1 MIDTDNIILMTDSY
15 KLNHWNQYPKNTEA
29 VYSYFEARTGSEF
42 PYTNFFGLQY
52 LIEKYLAGPVVTRE
66 AIEEA
71 AELAESHFGDAAYF
85 NRAGWEHILNEH
97 GGRLPLRIKA
107 VPEGTIVSTNNVLMT
122 VENTDPQAYW
132 LTNAVESL
140 LTHVWY
146 SSNVATLSRLTKE
159 MLASFLSKTAETMD
173 ALPFM
178 LHDFGYRG
186 ATSHEAAAIGGA
198 GHLVNFMGTDT
209 VPAMQVAR
217 KFYDAKLDGLAYS
230 VAATEHSIMT
240 SLGPDGE
247 LTILDNLLDEYPRGI
262 LSCVSDSYNIYR
274 FVEEVGKRADRI
286 KARTNP
292 DGTPGVFVVRPDS
305 VDKNGPHPSP
315 SSLTVALIEML
326 GESFGYTENGK
337 GYKVLDPHVR
347 LLWGDGID
355 YEGIKAIL
363 VALQLAGW
371 SAENIVFGMGGGLL
385 QKHNRD
391 TQRFAFKSSAQKRDG
406 MWADVWKKPMDISKA
421 SKRGRLSLI
430 PYDRGLATVSE
441 PNHHDDLMAVV
452 FENGEALN
460 RLSFAEVRANADLFA
475 PVYS

>member
-15 KLNHWNQYPKNTEA
+15 KLNHWNQYPKDTEA

-52 LIEKYLAGPVVTRE
+52 LIEKYLTGPVVTRE
-66 AIEEA
+66 SIEEA
-71 AELAESHFGDAAYF
+71 AELAEAHFGDASYF
-85 NRAGWEHILNEH
+85 NRAGWEHILEAH
-97 GGRLPLRIKA
+97 GGHLPLRIKA
-107 VPEGTIVSTNNVLMT
+107 VPEGTIVPANNVLMT
-122 VENTDPQAYW
+122 VENTDPEAYW

-159 MLASFLSKTAETMD
+159 LLASFLSKTADSLD

-186 ATSHEAAAIGGA
+186 ATTHEAAAIGGA

-209 VPAMQVAR
+209 VPAMQLAR
-217 KFYDAKLDGLAYS
+217 KFYDAPLDGLAYS

-247 LTILDNLLDEYPRGI
+247 LTILDNLLEDYPKGI
-262 LSCVSDSYNIYR
+262 LSVVSDSYNIYS
-274 FVEEVGKRADRI
+274 FVAEVGKRAARI
-286 KARTNP
+286 KARE
-292 DGTPGVFVVRPDS
+292 GVFVVRPDS

-326 GESFGYTENGK
+326 GESFGFEKNGK
-337 GYKVLDPHVR
+337 GYNVLDPHVR

-406 MWADVWKKPMDISKA
+406 QWCDVWKKPMDISKA
-421 SKRGRLSLI
+421 SKRGRMSLI
-430 PYDRGLATVSE
+430 PYDRSVVTVAE
-441 PNHHDDLMAVV
+441 PNHHDDLMEVV
-452 FENGEALN
+452 FENGQAMNSLT
-460 RLSFAEVRANADLFA
+460 FAEVRANADLLA

>member
-15 KLNHWNQYPKNTEA
+15 KLNHWNQYPKGTEA

-71 AELAESHFGDAAYF
+71 AELAEAHFGGESYF

-107 VPEGTIVSTNNVLMT
+107 VPEGTIVPTNNVLMT
-122 VENTDPQAYW
+122 VENTDPKAYW

-159 MLASFLSKTAETMD
+159 MLASFLNKTADTMD

-217 KFYDAKLDGLAYS
+217 KFYSAPLDGLAYS

-240 SLGPDGE
+240 ALGEDGE
-247 LTILDNLLDEYPRGI
+247 LTVLDQLLVDYPKGI
-262 LSCVSDSYNIYR
+262 LSVVSDSYNIYN
-274 FVEEVGKRADRI
+274 FVDEVGKRADQI
-286 KARTNP
+286 KARE
-292 DGTPGVFVVRPDS
+292 GVFVVRPDS
-305 VDKNGPHPSP
+305 TTKVHDRPDT
-315 SSLTVALIEML
+315 LVLDLIRRL
-326 GESFGYTENGK
+326 AKDFGYTTNSK
-337 GYKVLDPHVR
+337 GYKVLDPSVR
-347 LLWGDGID
+347 LLWGDGIN

-363 VALQLAGW
+363 TLMQLHGW

-406 MWADVWKKPMDISKA
+406 VWNEVWKKPLDLSKA

-430 PYDRGLATVSE
+430 PFDRGVATVSE
-441 PNHHDDLMAVV
+441 PNRTDDLMEVV

-460 RLSFAEVRANADLFA
+460 HQSFAEVRNNADLFA
-475 PVYS
+475 PVYA

>member
-15 KLNHWNQYPKNTEA
+15 KLNHWNQYPKDTEA
-29 VYSYFEARTGSEF
+29 VYSYFEARTGSAF
-42 PYTNFFGLQY
+42 PYTTFFGLQY

-71 AELAESHFGDAAYF
+71 AELAEVHFGDASYF
-85 NRAGWEHILNEH
+85 NRAGWEHILEHH
-97 GGRLPLRIKA
+97 GGHLPLRIKA
-107 VPEGTIVSTNNVLMT
+107 VPEGTVVPTNNVLMT
-122 VENTDPQAYW
+122 VENTDPDAYW

-159 MLASFLSKTAETMD
+159 MFASFLSKTADTMD

-186 ATSHEAAAIGGA
+186 ATTHEAAAIGGA

-217 KFYDAKLDGLAYS
+217 KFYGAALDGLAYS

-240 SLGPDGE
+240 ALGEDGE
-247 LTILDNLLDEYPRGI
+247 LTVLDQLLADYPTGI
-262 LSCVSDSYNIYR
+262 LSVVSDSYNIYN
-274 FVEEVGKRADRI
+274 FVDEVGKRAEQI
-286 KARTNP
+286 KARP
-292 DGTPGVFVVRPDS
+292 DVNGRPSVFVVRPDS
-305 VDKNGPHPSP
+305 TTKVHDRPDT
-315 SSLTVALIEML
+315 LVYDLIRRL
-326 GESFGYTENGK
+326 AKDFGYTTNSK

-347 LLWGDGID
+347 ILWGDGID

-363 VALQLAGW
+363 TLLQLHGW
-371 SAENIVFGMGGGLL
+371 SAENMVFGMGGGLL

-391 TQRFAFKSSAQKRDG
+391 TQRFAFKSSAQKRSG
-406 MWADVWKKPMDISKA
+406 MWQDVWKKPLDLSKA
-421 SKRGRLSLI
+421 SKRGRMSLI
-430 PYDRGLATVSE
+430 PYDRKLATVPE
-441 PNHHDDLMAVV
+441 PNHHDDLMQVV

-460 RLSFAEVRANADLFA
+460 TQSFAEVRDNADLFA
-475 PVYS
+475 EVYA

>member
-1 MIDTDNIILMTDSY
+1 
-15 KLNHWNQYPKNTEA
+15 
-29 VYSYFEARTGSEF
+29 
-42 PYTNFFGLQY
+42 
-52 LIEKYLAGPVVTRE
+52 
-66 AIEEA
+66 
-71 AELAESHFGDAAYF
+71 
-85 NRAGWEHILNEH
+85 
-97 GGRLPLRIKA
+97 
-107 VPEGTIVSTNNVLMT
+107 MT
-122 VENTDPQAYW
+122 VENTDPEAFW

-159 MLASFLSKTAETMD
+159 LLATFLSNTAD
-173 ALPFM
+173 DLSALPFM

-186 ATSHEAAAIGGA
+186 ASSHESASIGGA
-198 GHLVNFMGTDT
+198 GHLINFLGTDT
-209 VPAMQVAR
+209 VPAMQLAR
-217 KFYDAKLDGLAYS
+217 KFYGAKLDGLAYS

-262 LSCVSDSYNIYR
+262 LSCVSDSYNIYK

-286 KARTNP
+286 KQRVGA
-292 DGTPGVFVVRPDS
+292 DGTGHGVFVVRPDS

-326 GESFGYTENGK
+326 GESFGYTKNGK
-337 GYKVLDPHVR
+337 GYRVLDPHVR

-363 VALQLAGW
+363 VAMQLAGW

-406 MWADVWKKPMDISKA
+406 QWCDVWKKPMDISKA

-430 PYDRGLATVSE
+430 PYDHKLSTIAE
-441 PNHHDDLMAVV
+441 PNRADDLMEVV

-460 RLSFAEVRANADLFA
+460 HLSFAEVRANADLFA
-475 PVYS
+475 PVYA